1 MKQHYI
7 PRCYLKRFSNNERSI
22 FTYDKCK
29 SESYN
34 ASLMSVCCEDDL
46 YSLSKEYVKSN
57 NEKGHGVINELSI
70 ESDHFANT
78 VEPYYAQFLKQ
89 LDEIM
94 IEWKTGKEHYRLQYI
109 EKRELALHIVTQ
121 YFRLP
126 QIGNY
131 IVDDS
136 IRTER
141 AYIDMMKEF
150 MAKQAGDN
158 EFRNLD
164 IGISCEKA
172 ALHANHSFLDGELMM
187 KFADAIAKNIFIF
200 WTSEVPVFY
209 TSDFP
214 IVVSPYVQNVQSL
227 YMGLAQYGGELT
239 FPLSPNLVLS
249 IFDREYFKNKEVLDG
264 SFIQATNKEI
274 RRQNFLRYMYATRHV
289 FSYKNDFS
297 LIKCIYTLEGK
308 HPFLAPNHRTEIVS
322 GLGKY

>member
-34 ASLMSVCCEDDL
+34 ASLMSVCCEDDR

-57 NEKGHGVINELSI
+57 NEKGRGVINELSI

-94 IEWKTGKEHYRLQYI
+94 IEWKTGKEHYRLQFI

-187 KFADAIAKNIFIF
+187 EFADAIAKNIFIF
-200 WTSEVPVFY
+200 WTSDAPVFY

-227 YMGLAQYGGELT
+227 YINT
-239 FPLSPNLVLS
+239 SV
-249 IFDREYFKNKEVLDG
+249 IF
-264 SFIQATNKEI
+264 
-274 RRQNFLRYMYATRHV
+274 
-289 FSYKNDFS
+289 
-297 LIKCIYTLEGK
+297 
-308 HPFLAPNHRTEIVS
+308 
-322 GLGKY
+322 

>member
-1 MKQHYI
+1 
-7 PRCYLKRFSNNERSI
+7 
-22 FTYDKCK
+22 
-29 SESYN
+29 
-34 ASLMSVCCEDDL
+34 
-46 YSLSKEYVKSN
+46 VKSN

-94 IEWKTGKEHYRLQYI
+94 IEWKTGKEHYRLQFI

-172 ALHANHSFLDGELMM
+172 ALHASHSFLDGELMM
-187 KFADAIAKNIFIF
+187 EFADAIAKNIFIF
-200 WTSEVPVFY
+200 WTSDAPVFY

-214 IVVSPYVQNVQSL
+214 IVVSPYVQNVPSL

-249 IFDREYFKNKEVLDG
+249 IFDREYFKNKKVLDG
-264 SFIQATNKEI
+264 SFIQAANKEI

-297 LIKCIYTLEGK
+297 LIKYIYTLEGK

>member
-1 MKQHYI
+1 MNY
-7 PRCYLKRFSNNERSI
+7 
-22 FTYDKCK
+22 
-29 SESYN
+29 
-34 ASLMSVCCEDDL
+34 
-46 YSLSKEYVKSN
+46 
-57 NEKGHGVINELSI
+57 
-70 ESDHFANT
+70 HFANT

-94 IEWKTGKEHYRLQYI
+94 IEWKTGKEHYRLQFI

-200 WTSEVPVFY
+200 WTSEAPVFY